1 MTRRSLT
8 VLVAVLI
15 GLFGATAVMLYVSKA
30 DSRAQ
35 ANEAQKTVLVA
46 KKLIASGTSVQLAT
60 HDGLFAPR
68 TMAAK
73 DVPADALTD
82 TNSVKGLSALN
93 DIFPGQP
100 LVRAMFGN
108 TTSATG
114 KLTLPDG
121 KMAMSVEL
129 TDPERVAGFVVPG
142 SQVAI
147 FATLKIKYVG
157 GPKNGMDDDFTQL
170 LLPKVSVL
178 GIGQESLRTV
188 NVPDASSSPNPNI
201 QDKVPVTV
209 LTVAVTQDEAQ
220 KLAHAA
226 QTGKLYFALLSP
238 TSAAGSPQPPIND
251 EMLLKG
257 SE

>member
-1 MTRRSLT
+1 MTRRSLIL
-8 VLVAVLI
+8 LVAILI

-46 KKLIASGTSVQLAT
+46 KKLIASGTAVNLAKQ
-60 HDGLFAPR
+60 DGLFGPR
-68 TMAAK
+68 EMAAK
-73 DVPADALTD
+73 DVPPDTLTD
-82 TNSVKGLSALN
+82 TSSIKGLTALS
-93 DIFPGQP
+93 DIYPGQP
-100 LVRAMFGN
+100 LVRGMFGD
-108 TTSATG
+108 TTAATG
-114 KLTLPDG
+114 KLSLPEG

-142 SQVAI
+142 SEVAI
-147 FATLKIKYVG
+147 FATLKYVG
-157 GPKNGMDDDFTQL
+157 GVKNGTEDDFTQL

-188 NVPDASSSPNPNI
+188 SNPDASSSPSPNA

-226 QTGKLYFALLSP
+226 QVGKLYFALLSP
-238 TSAAGSPQPPIND
+238 TSVVGSPPPPLNND
-251 EMLLKG
+251 MLLKG
-257 SE
+257 SG